1 MHPTRGTGHGTPD
14 FSSIMKDRKGLIFL
28 GKKNSLDGKERG
40 GEREMERE
48 GWKERGRESSWS
60 PAKRKRRLFI
70 LPHDLKVS
78 PVNKVEDIYRAF
90 ALFEDW
96 SELQVNSRRFRL
108 WR

>member
-1 MHPTRGTGHGTPD
+1 M
-14 FSSIMKDRKGLIFL
+14 
-28 GKKNSLDGKERG
+28 
-40 GEREMERE
+40 
-48 GWKERGRESSWS
+48 
-60 PAKRKRRLFI
+60 KRKRRLFI

-78 PVNKVEDIYRAF
+78 PVNKVEDISRPF

>member
-1 MHPTRGTGHGTPD
+1 MHPTRGTGQ
-14 FSSIMKDRKGLIFL
+14 KGLSKRRVHFI
-28 GKKNSLDGKERG
+28 GKKTAERRRKER
-40 GEREMERE
+40 
-48 GWKERGRESSWS
+48 ERGSEKDGENSWS

-78 PVNKVEDIYRAF
+78 PVNKVEDIYRPF

-96 SELQVNSRRFRL
+96 SELQVNSRRFSL